1 MSWMQN
7 KRIWAVAAIVVAVP
21 VVAVAGWLGLPL
33 FVDTIVEEDFPMA
46 ETAEV
51 PVGMTRTEVE
61 DTMAVIAKMDAPM
74 AKPEPMTKEMAEPE
88 TVALKSGEFRDADS
102 FHKGE
107 GTATIYTLTDG
118 TRVLRL
124 ESFKVT
130 NGPDLRVILTPNA
143 DPKGRSDVTAQG
155 YVELGKL
162 KGNIGNQNYP
172 IPDDVDPDS
181 VNAVVIYCKPFHV
194 LFSVASLN

>member
-7 KRIWAVAAIVVAVP
+7 KRIWIVAATVVAVP

-51 PVGMTRTEVE
+51 PQGMTRTEIE

-74 AKPEPMTKEMAEPE
+74 ATPEPMTKEMAEPE
-88 TVALKSGEFRDADS
+88 TVALKSGDFRDADS

-107 GTATIYTLTDG
+107 GKATIYRLADG

-143 DPKGRSDVTAQG
+143 DPQGRSDVTAQG

-172 IPDDVDPDS
+172 LPDEVDADS
-181 VNAVVIYCKPFHV
+181 INAVVIYCKPFHV